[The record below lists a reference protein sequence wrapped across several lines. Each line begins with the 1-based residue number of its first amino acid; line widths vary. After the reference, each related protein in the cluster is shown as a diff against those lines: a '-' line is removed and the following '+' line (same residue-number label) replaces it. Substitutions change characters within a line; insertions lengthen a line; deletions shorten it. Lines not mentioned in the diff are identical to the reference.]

1 MPFRGIKKQCMEIEM
16 AEGQQT
22 LSRHWMTLFPTRV
35 TVSGDRAFSAGQ
47 KHFDLVIQTS
57 DYVG

>member
-1 MPFRGIKKQCMEIEM
+1 MEIEM